1 MGAYHS
7 VVNRQRDQKKGKGKM
22 EKKELTKEELIK
34 AYEEVCNYFD
44 QFWKDDDFLFDKS
57 EKED

>member
-1 MGAYHS
+1 
-7 VVNRQRDQKKGKGKM
+7 M

-34 AYEEVCNYFD
+34 AYEEVCDYFD